1 MKVLRGG
8 SWILDPRLCRAAYR
22 NGCPL
27 ASVSPN
33 LGFRVVAFFT
43 RSLFDFPFSCIDQL
57 FTMTTSNHTIS
68 ASALNLPM
76 VSIAPGRFMMGSDS
90 PSAFSDE
97 KPVHEVIIDKGFEMA
112 ETPTTQAQWRWVAEN
127 LPKVERDLDPNPS
140 RFKGDDRPVECV
152 SWYDAMEFCARLS
165 RATGKTYTLPTE
177 EQWEYACRAGT
188 TTEFAFGD
196 TLDESQAR
204 FNADSTCD
212 VKQYQPNAWGLYD
225 MHGQVFE
232 WCLNEYRPY

>member
-1 MKVLRGG
+1 MTALDAHRQLRGG
-8 SWILDPRLCRAAYR
+8 SWISDEPRNCRATLR
-22 NGCPL
+22 G
-27 ASVSPN
+27 SVNKACALPIIGIRPCRLLHPSSISS
-33 LGFRVVAFFT
+33 G
-43 RSLFDFPFSCIDQL
+43 
-57 FTMTTSNHTIS
+57 TMTTSNHSIS

-97 KPVHEVIIDKGFEMA
+97 KPVHEVIIDEGFEMA

-127 LPKVERDLDPNPS
+127 LPKVERDLNPDPS

-232 WCLNEYRPY
+232 WCRNEYKPY

>member
-1 MKVLRGG
+1 MTADRPLRGG
-8 SWILDPRLCRAAYR
+8 SWFFVPLYCRAALR
-22 NGCPL
+22 LGDDPD
-27 ASVSPN
+27 SFDSN
-33 LGFRVVAFFT
+33 LGLRPCCILPLPHS
-43 RSLFDFPFSCIDQL
+43 SLNPSE
-57 FTMTTSNHTIS
+57 TMTTSNHTIS

-76 VSIAPGRFMMGSDS
+76 VSIAPGRFMMGSNS
-90 PSAFSDE
+90 PLAFSDE

-127 LPKVERDLDPNPS
+127 LPKVERDLDPSPS
-140 RFKGDDRPVECV
+140 RFKGDSRPVERI

-196 TLDESQAR
+196 TLDESPAR

-225 MHGQVFE
+225 LHGQVFE
-232 WCLNEYRPY
+232 WCLNEYKPY

>member
-1 MKVLRGG
+1 MAPMKVLALRGG
-8 SWILDPRLCRAAYR
+8 SWIDVEPRDFRAAYR
-22 NGCPL
+22 GYSNPACVLPIVGVRPCCL
-27 ASVSPN
+27 LHSS
-33 LGFRVVAFFT
+33 
-43 RSLFDFPFSCIDQL
+43 SISSE
-57 FTMTTSNHTIS
+57 TMTTSNHSIS
-68 ASALNLPM
+68 ASALSLPM
-76 VSIAPGRFMMGSDS
+76 VSIAPGSFMMGSDS

-127 LPKVERDLDPNPS
+127 LPKVERDLNPDPS

-165 RATGKTYTLPTE
+165 QATGKTYTLPTE

-196 TLDESQAR
+196 TLNESQAR

-232 WCLNEYRPY
+232 WCLNEYKPY

>member
-1 MKVLRGG
+1 MTADRPLRGG
-8 SWILDPRLCRAAYR
+8 SWFIGPRFCRAAFR
-22 NGCPL
+22 NGSFPDDDG
-27 ASVSPN
+27 AG
-33 LGFRVVAFFT
+33 LGLRPCCI
-43 RSLFDFPFSCIDQL
+43 FPFPHSSL
-57 FTMTTSNHTIS
+57 NPSETMTTSNHTIS

-90 PSAFSDE
+90 PFAFPDE
-97 KPVHEVIIDKGFEMA
+97 EPVHEVIIDRGFEMA

-127 LPKVERDLDPNPS
+127 LPKVERDLNPDSS
-140 RFKGDDRPVECV
+140 RFKGDSRPVERI

-232 WCLNEYRPY
+232 WCLNEYNPY